1 MVNHTEFSKY
11 VEFHKNPLQTHRNIG
26 PQTCQCYKKC
36 KMVYVDDVDF
46 DDAGYLGRHKLQL
59 KELSTEMTLL
69 TSDRRRFPL
78 RFHNARYTVSE
89 VLDAS

>member
-1 MVNHTEFSKY
+1 
-11 VEFHKNPLQTHRNIG
+11 
-26 PQTCQCYKKC
+26 
-36 KMVYVDDVDF
+36 MVYVDDVDF

-69 TSDRRRFPL
+69 TSDRRRFTL
-78 RFHNARYTVSE
+78 RFHNACYTVSE